1 MMSSNSPIAPP
12 PRFQLYLAKKSLNK
26 GIVYKGKEG
35 VVVGKSEYIGSIAQD
50 LVIGLVRAPLNEVP
64 GRATL
69 TTSTKPELVRQ
80 ETSLPPP
87 PPFPPRTLF
96 PSPSSSLFRKDA
108 ALLLVCQNSPGSL
121 YNQLGLSL
129 PPTLALYIFPSSPIT
144 QPPRLT
150 LPHPPP
156 NFLMKL
162 VSSPSF
168 STRVYIHSLPRYARH
183 SLRRLIKR
191 IRAAAAAGPPSPLFH
206 SVTGGP
212 PTQ

>member
-87 PPFPPRTLF
+87 LF
-96 PSPSSSLFRKDA
+96 LLEPYSLLPHHRCLEKTRLSSLCAKTRPA
-108 ALLLVCQNSPGSL
+108 AYTIS
-121 YNQLGLSL
+121 
-129 PPTLALYIFPSSPIT
+129 
-144 QPPRLT
+144 
-150 LPHPPP
+150 
-156 NFLMKL
+156 
-162 VSSPSF
+162 
-168 STRVYIHSLPRYARH
+168 
-183 SLRRLIKR
+183 
-191 IRAAAAAGPPSPLFH
+191 
-206 SVTGGP
+206 
-212 PTQ
+212 